1 MKSIS
6 LKLLVVIC
14 FILLTPYLSHS
25 QGFENKKIQAGIT
38 TSFGF
43 NFAKMGTSRLENNGV
58 GTNFSIG
65 LLIHKS
71 FQDSKNFGF
80 SSGLEFDFNAIKF
93 QSSPSSDSIFYNYS
107 DTEILPSTNTSK
119 DLFLLE
125 SRKHKITQITIPIA
139 LLFRTDANGHFRYYT
154 KFGIKNSFLL
164 SNKMTDKGTEIIKGS
179 PTILKEKEN
188 LSMTS
193 KNEMFFYQAYLGLS
207 LGTEWNFIGSTCLVA
222 EMGYYYGLTPLFL
235 DRKEEKQTL
244 YSKDA
249 STGKVNYFSNKA
261 TLNQL
266 NLKFAVLF

>member
-6 LKLLVVIC
+6 LRL
-14 FILLTPYLSHS
+14 FILLGFVFLSPCLS
-25 QGFENKKIQAGIT
+25 FTQDLQNKNLQAGIT
-38 TSFGF
+38 SSFGF

-58 GTNFSIG
+58 GTNFSVG

-71 FQDSKNFGF
+71 FSESKNFGF
-80 SSGLEFDFNAIKF
+80 ASGLEFDFNAIKF
-93 QSSPSSDSIFYNYS
+93 QSSASSDSIFYNYS
-107 DTEILPSTNTSK
+107 DTEILPSTNTSE

-125 SRKHKITQITIPIA
+125 SRKHKITQITIPVA

-188 LSMTS
+188 LNMTS
-193 KNEMFFYQAYLGLS
+193 KNEMFFYQLSLGLS
-207 LGTEWNFIGSTCLVA
+207 FGAEWNFIGSTCLVA

-235 DRKEEKQTL
+235 DRKEDNQTL
-244 YSKDA
+244 YIKDD
-249 STGKVNYFSNKA
+249 GVNTPFSNKA

>member
-1 MKSIS
+1 MKHPF
-6 LKLLVVIC
+6 LKL
-14 FILLTPYLSHS
+14 FIMTGFIFIFFNFSNA
-25 QGFENKKIQAGIT
+25 QGIDNKSIQAGLT
-38 TSFGF
+38 TSFGL
-43 NFAKMGTSRLENNGV
+43 NFANMGTSIMDKNGL

-65 LLIHKS
+65 LLMHKS
-71 FQDSKNFGF
+71 FKDSKNFGF
-80 SSGLEFDFNAIKF
+80 ASGLEFDFNAIKF
-93 QSSPSSDSIFYNYS
+93 QSSPFSDSIFYNYS
-107 DTEILPSTNTSK
+107 DTEILPSTNTSE

-244 YSKDA
+244 YYKDA
-249 STGKVNYFSNKA
+249 STGKINYFSNKA